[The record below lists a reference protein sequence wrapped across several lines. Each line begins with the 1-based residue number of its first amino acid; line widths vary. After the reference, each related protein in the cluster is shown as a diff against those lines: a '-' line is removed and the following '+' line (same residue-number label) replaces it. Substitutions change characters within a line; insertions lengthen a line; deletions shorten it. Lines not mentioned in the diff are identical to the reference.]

1 MVTLLARLA
10 CRMVSN
16 QASASA
22 LSKPR
27 KFYKTVSVANEKDHQ
42 TGNQVHKI
50 LLDHNVLKT
59 QGGQV
64 LTLNSY
70 PLALAIAEEWSS
82 QNEFIHIGQMR
93 LTGLAFTAQDNP
105 LEQSADTISQKI
117 LDYVDGDTVLFFNT
131 ESSKLH
137 RYQDEKWT
145 PLIKNLNVDLGSRI
159 CPSENILDWDVAS
172 DCDKGKIDRWV
183 RQHNF
188 PALVGIQYATESVKS
203 FVIAYNSIRHHIDAE
218 TAIDAATLEQR
229 TQAETWGNVEWAHG
243 LEREELI
250 TRLSAACLFVY
261 FNSNN
266 FTSRT
271 VSDSCRS

>member
-1 MVTLLARLA
+1 MASNLGRVARRFA
-10 CRMVSN
+10 AA
-16 QASASA
+16 QASA
-22 LSKPR
+22 LTKPK
-27 KFYKTVSVANEKDHQ
+27 KFYKEVSVINETDES
-42 TGNQVHKI
+42 TGNQIHKV
-50 LLDHNVLKT
+50 LLDHRVLKT

-64 LTLNSY
+64 LKLDSY

-82 QNEFIHIGQMR
+82 QDEFLQLGQMR

-105 LEQSADTISQKI
+105 LEQTADTISQKI
-117 LDYVDGDTVLFFNT
+117 LDYVEGDTVLFFNT

-137 RYQDEKWT
+137 RYQEEKWA
-145 PLIKNLNVDLGSRI
+145 PLIKNLNNDLGIKVR
-159 CPSENILDWDVAS
+159 PSENILDCDVAS
-172 DCDKGKIDRWV
+172 ENDKEKIDRWI

-188 PALVGIQYATESVKS
+188 PALVGLQYATESVKS
-203 FVIAYNSIRHHIDAE
+203 FVIAYNAIRHHIDPD

-243 LEREELI
+243 IEREELM

-266 FTSRT
+266 FTSKT
-271 VSDSCRS
+271 V